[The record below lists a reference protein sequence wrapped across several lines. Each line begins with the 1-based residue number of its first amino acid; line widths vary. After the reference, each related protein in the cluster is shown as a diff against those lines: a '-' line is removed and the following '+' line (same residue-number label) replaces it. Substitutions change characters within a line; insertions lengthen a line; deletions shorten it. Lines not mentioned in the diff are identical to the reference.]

1 LIALSDGNLV
11 VEVHEAGA
19 YVAVVYDIMGV
30 EWVVKGDPSRPTK
43 AGMAFLAPYANRV
56 RGASYEF
63 EGVRYELPRNSE
75 GHAIHGLLLTEPFEV
90 EDMDERRVVLR
101 TTLRHTGYPTELL
114 VKVKYEVVG
123 SLRATAAFTNVGKR
137 NAPLVVGWHPYFAVV
152 GQWRLIPEGTALRC
166 ESENK
171 IPTGRLV
178 PYSFG
183 EDGEYDDCFLIQSGH
198 VELKSKLGVTSIK
211 SDNMKFFQ
219 VYTGVKGAVA
229 VEPMSGAPDAFH
241 NGLGLVII
249 RPDETREFSFE
260 VAFTPSRSPPRT

>member
-19 YVAVVYDIMGV
+19 YVAVVYDITGV
-30 EWVVKGDPSRPTK
+30 EWITKGDPSRPTK

-63 EGVRYELPRNSE
+63 EDVRYELPRNSE
-75 GHAIHGLLLTEPFEV
+75 GHAIHGLLLTEPFEA
-90 EDMDERRVVLR
+90 EDMDERHVVLR
-101 TTLRHTGYPTELL
+101 ATLRHAGYPTELL
-114 VKVKYEVVG
+114 VKVKYEVMG
-123 SLRATAAFTNVGKR
+123 SLRATATFTNVGKR
-137 NAPLVVGWHPYFAVV
+137 NAPLVVGWHPYFAVA
-152 GQWRLIPEGTALRC
+152 GQWMLTPEGAALRC

-171 IPTGRLV
+171 IPTGRLAS
-178 PYSFG
+178 YSFG
-183 EDGEYDDCFLIQSGH
+183 KDGEYDDCFLIQSGR
-198 VELKSKLGVTSIK
+198 VELKSELGITSIK

-249 RPDETREFSFE
+249 RPGETREFSFE
-260 VAFTPSRSPPRT
+260 ATFTPSRSPPRT